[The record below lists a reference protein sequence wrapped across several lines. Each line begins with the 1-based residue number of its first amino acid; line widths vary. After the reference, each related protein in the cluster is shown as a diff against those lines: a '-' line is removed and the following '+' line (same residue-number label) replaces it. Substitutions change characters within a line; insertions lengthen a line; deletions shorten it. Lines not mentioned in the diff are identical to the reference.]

1 MPGPRPWPSGRGW
14 SGRAGRAHREGCPGS
29 RAPREAERG
38 DDLVGKSLRPVPA
51 MRAFDIGTGLDP
63 PADAR
68 SLPNEQ

>member
-1 MPGPRPWPSGRGW
+1 MTW
-14 SGRAGRAHREGCPGS
+14 
-29 RAPREAERG
+29 
-38 DDLVGKSLRPVPA
+38 LGKSLRPVPA